1 MRTISPSVPVPHAD
15 PVPRRSRLSRLL
27 WIGIGIGASVAL
39 TVGFGSLII
48 SAGTGGNGGGGPL
61 VGLPTRTVTIATPVA
76 SLSVES
82 YGANITVTS
91 KPVSQVTVEESIS
104 YDPTQGGPPAVTDT
118 DTHGLLTLAA
128 PACANANCM
137 VGFNVTVPSGVTV
150 NAEGDGGSV
159 TVSGTGA
166 ADVDSG
172 GGPVIA
178 TGLSGPLNA
187 TAEGG
192 NVWASGA
199 TAASIDSGG
208 GPVTVGRIPGS
219 VTVHTEGGGI
229 SVTSAGATDLDS
241 GGGPV
246 MATAISGPLFVTAE
260 GGGVTVTSAPAA
272 NIDSGGGPVTATRIK
287 GPLTVSAEGGG
298 VDVDGVTGTL
308 NVNTGGGP
316 LNAIG
321 VTSAAVTADTENGGV
336 TLDFA
341 AVPTSLMVTTG
352 GGDAVLSVPNAAY
365 ALTFDLAGGPESVA
379 IANSPGA
386 ANTINVNTDG
396 GGLQIGPA

>member
-1 MRTISPSVPVPHAD
+1 MRPISTRVPLSDTPQVAPA
-15 PVPRRSRLSRLL
+15 PRGRWF
-27 WIGIGIGASVAL
+27 WILAGIVVSTAL
-39 TVGFGSLII
+39 GVGFGALII
-48 SAGTGGNGGGGPL
+48 NAGTNSGNQYGPPET
-61 VGLPTRTVTIATPVA
+61 LPSRTVTITHPVT

-82 YGANITVTS
+82 YGDPIRVIG
-91 KPVSQVTVEESIS
+91 KPVSHVTVVETIS
-104 YDPTQGGPPAVTDT
+104 YDPSQGGPPAVTHRDS
-118 DTHGLLTLAA
+118 HGQLTLAA
-128 PACANANCM
+128 PACENSNCS
-137 VGFNVTVPSGVTV
+137 VGFVVVVPFGVTV
-150 NAEGDGGSV
+150 NAVGDGGSI

-166 ADVDSG
+166 ADLDSG

-178 TGLSGPLNA
+178 TGISGPLNA

-192 NVWASGA
+192 NIRASGA
-199 TAASIDSGG
+199 TTANIDSGG
-208 GPVTVGRIPGS
+208 GSVTVGRVPGS
-219 VTVHTEGGGI
+219 LTVHTEGGGI
-229 SVTSAGATDLDS
+229 SVTSAGATDVDS

-246 MATAISGPLFVTAE
+246 TATRISGPLFVTAE

>member
-1 MRTISPSVPVPHAD
+1 MRTISPSVPATNAGPA
-15 PVPRRSRLSRLL
+15 PRRSRFGRVSWLL
-27 WIGIGIGASVAL
+27 IGIGASVAL
-39 TVGFGSLII
+39 TAGFGSLII
-48 SAGTGGNGGGGPL
+48 SAGSDGYGGGGPL
-61 VGLPTRTVTIATPVA
+61 VALPTRTVTIAAPVA
-76 SLSVES
+76 SLNVES
-82 YGANITVTS
+82 YGANITVTG
-91 KPVSQVTVEESIS
+91 KPVSQVTVKESIS

-118 DTHGLLTLAA
+118 DAHGLLTLAA
-128 PACANANCM
+128 PACENANCN

-172 GGPVIA
+172 GGPVVA
-178 TGLSGPLNA
+178 TGISGPLNA

-208 GPVTVGRIPGS
+208 GSVTVGRVPGS

-229 SVTSAGATDLDS
+229 SVTSAGATDADS

-246 MATAISGPLFVTAE
+246 TATGINGPLLVTAE
-260 GGGVTVTSAPAA
+260 GGGVIVTSAPGA
-272 NIDSGGGPVTATRIK
+272 NIDSGGGPVTATRIN
-287 GPLTVSAEGGG
+287 GPLTISAEGGG
-298 VDVDGVTGTL
+298 VDVDGVSGTL

-316 LNAIG
+316 LNASG
-321 VTSAAVTADTENGGV
+321 VTSATVTADSENGTV
-336 TLDFA
+336 TLDFT

-352 GGDAVLSVPNAAY
+352 GGNAALSVPNAPY
-365 ALTFDLAGGPESVA
+365 ALTLDLAGGPESVA
-379 IANSPGA
+379 IASSPGA
-386 ANTINVNTDG
+386 ANTINVNTGG